1 MLTDTLSFAHSNPTV
16 AVLPPRAA
24 VAGKGFTA
32 LDASRTWIV
41 YWITHGLALLGDP
54 LEGDDARKCVAFLAR
69 CQDASGGFG
78 GGPGQLPHLAPTY
91 AAVSALLT
99 LGGDEAL
106 GTVDRKALHAFL
118 LRMKVRA
125 AVSGGASG
133 SPWRGVALPS
143 ADTPLFL

>member
-1 MLTDTLSFAHSNPTV
+1 M
-16 AVLPPRAA
+16 
-24 VAGKGFTA
+24 AGKGFTA

-91 AAVSALLT
+91 ATVSALLT
-99 LGGDEAL
+99 PSPPRTPGGSRSASPREPPL
-106 GTVDRKALHAFL
+106 PRPPSG
-118 LRMKVRA
+118 A
-125 AVSGGASG
+125 APYS
-133 SPWRGVALPS
+133 
-143 ADTPLFL
+143 F